1 MSEPTIFMT
10 VFNNET
16 QEQFLNS
23 TRNFL
28 GHRSKFL
35 SGKAEDVIVLGNND
49 TKKIFGI
56 VVLGMFDDGK
66 VYREHN
72 LLDEDIYTGTKTMF
86 NKFDIK
92 IGRFVKV
99 DIPFEDIALLCGKP
113 ADDKNHHNLWKR
125 SQLNYVKP
133 FYKGEDE
140 ELVVKRFTTLI
151 KTLLSVS

>member
-1 MSEPTIFMT
+1 MAEPTVFMT
-10 VFNNET
+10 VFNDKT
-16 QEQFLNS
+16 QELFLNS
-23 TRNFL
+23 GRNFL

-35 SGKAEDVIVLGNND
+35 AGKVGDVIVLGNND

-56 VVLGMFDDGK
+56 VVLGEFDNGK

-72 LLDEDIYTGTKTMF
+72 LLDEDIYTGTKYMF
-86 NKFDIK
+86 EKFDIK

-99 DIPFEDIALLCGKP
+99 DIPFEDIAILCGKP
-113 ADDKNHHNLWKR
+113 ADDKHHHNIWKR

-140 ELVVKRFTTLI
+140 ELVVKRFSTLI